1 MFESLDGGS
10 TWQPVANQ
18 NGLVSLNVRALALD
32 TATRTVYAGTDDG
45 VAALTSYVA
54 LDAGE
59 PPVSQSL
66 LEVNPN
72 PARSSAIRVFYTLE
86 REAPVRIEVFD
97 AAGRL
102 VRVLDQGTR
111 QAGRHQV
118 VWNGLRDDGRP
129 ADAGLFLVRLRAASA
144 SRTARLVR
152 LGK

>member
-1 MFESLDGGS
+1 M
-10 TWQPVANQ
+10 
-18 NGLVSLNVRALALD
+18 SLNVRALALD

-111 QAGRHQV
+111 PAGRHQV